1 MRATIFGAGIGNLLQ
16 YCSSRV
22 ESHRWAPLSGRARC
36 RPASADTSPT
46 KVTRVT
52 YKIVDPTS
60 LTAGPGP
67 HPAAS
72 PFDKR
77 VSEALGISA
86 FEAYIVELPPQAETV
101 RQDHLDDG
109 VEDLYFIIS
118 GDGWVIVDDE
128 LLPVR
133 PGLFVAVSDESTRQ
147 LRTGVVGL
155 SFLALCG
162 APR

>member
-1 MRATIFGAGIGNLLQ
+1 MGA
-16 YCSSRV
+16 
-22 ESHRWAPLSGRARC
+22 RWR
-36 RPASADTSPT
+36 DTAPT
-46 KVTRVT
+46 KLTSVT

-86 FEAYIVELPPQAETV
+86 FEAYIVELPPEAETV
-101 RQDHLDDG
+101 RHDHLEDG
-109 VEDLYFIIS
+109 VEDLYFIVS

-128 LLPVR
+128 QLPLR
-133 PGLFVAVSDESTRQ
+133 PGLLVAVSDDSTRQ
-147 LRTGVVGL
+147 LRAGVHGL

-162 APR
+162 TPR